1 MAIVSMSV
9 FCKDKHCDF
18 FSLSNKEHLWVKSF
32 YLVQEITGS
41 RLLLTALALG
51 ALGFSGS
58 EVWGAGGGHKVDQT
72 IKGKNY

>member
-9 FCKDKHCDF
+9 FCKDKHCNF
-18 FSLSNKEHLWVKSF
+18 FSLSNKEHLWVNSF

-41 RLLLTALALG
+41 RLLLTALTALALG

-58 EVWGAGGGHKVDQT
+58 EVWGGGGAQ
-72 IKGKNY
+72 GLPKN